1 MIAPG
6 MFMALAVGLMV
17 WPAMFIPWVDML
29 ESDRVV
35 GFEEEHTEFQDVG
48 EATIRGNGL
57 RGREWDDVICRAYG
71 FVLN

>member
-6 MFMALAVGLMV
+6 MFMVLAVGLMV
-17 WPAMFIPWVDML
+17 WLAMFIPWVDML

-35 GFEEEHTEFQDVG
+35 GLRKNTEFQDVG

-57 RGREWDDVICRAYG
+57 CGREWDDVICRAYG
-71 FVLN
+71 FVPN